1 MRELATSQ
9 KLTLALE
16 YVAMQSLLDMYVD
29 LEEEIRERVRRAL
42 MRDCLVLVYSG
53 DAARRI
59 VDSETAVHVVLEVN
73 INEDVASLLA
83 LCSSY
88 DIDVIELVARDLRLI
103 LARAS
108 L

>member
-1 MRELATSQ
+1 
-9 KLTLALE
+9 
-16 YVAMQSLLDMYVD
+16 MYVD

-59 VDSETAVHVVLEVN
+59 VDSEAAVHVVLEVN
-73 INEDVASLLA
+73 INEDVTSLLA

-88 DIDVIELVARDLRLI
+88 DIDVIELVTRNLRLI